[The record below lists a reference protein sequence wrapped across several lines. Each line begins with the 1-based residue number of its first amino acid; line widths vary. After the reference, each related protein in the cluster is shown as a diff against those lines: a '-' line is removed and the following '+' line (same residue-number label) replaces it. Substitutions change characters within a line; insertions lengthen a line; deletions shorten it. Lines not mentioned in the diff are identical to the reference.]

1 METSILNNF
10 LIVLISILH
19 LIIILFILIVPFSD
33 SNYLLFMYCIV
44 IPFIILHWILNNNM
58 CCLTVAENYIRNI
71 TNGTKINIQD
81 NFTYKLI
88 APIYD
93 FNKNHQQFSIIIY
106 IVTLLLWSIAM
117 SNLTIKYNS
126 GQIKTFNDIII
137 I

>member
-1 METSILNNF
+1 
-10 LIVLISILH
+10 
-19 LIIILFILIVPFSD
+19 
-33 SNYLLFMYCIV
+33 
-44 IPFIILHWILNNNM
+44 M